1 MKPSMKNDIKLCK
14 ITGKEL
20 DLATQKSSGNGLF
33 ISGAVRSLFKKHNK
47 DVEKTRE
54 ALKKYYWV
62 EEIRGYYPD
71 WMCCARALSMADIP
85 IEKQEEI
92 YNREFLHK
100 SKCQL
105 ETCDKNIPYEVRT
118 KSACC
123 ITHYNQAYAI
133 KINKFDISDY
143 NCECLEC
150 GMKFAHNIALGIH
163 ISQKHFTSEEYYIK
177 FQKKSK
183 EEGHCKWCNKP
194 TSFNSIQDGYNNFC
208 YNTSCNINYY
218 NKYENRHESCG
229 EAISKGLIESQ
240 NLPNQIGYWLKKG
253 YTEEQAKALVSERQ
267 TTNTVE
273 KIMKREK
280 CNKNEA
286 TEKRKEITK
295 KWLESFPKQS
305 YSNISQELFWHI
317 HENIKNNY
325 KEIIF
330 ATILNGN
337 KVSDGTNNE
346 FRVKTHTTV
355 RSLDFY
361 VKDVNRVIEFNGS
374 YWHSTASRDVNYSVE
389 RDIKRNEDVMKTLN
403 CDLMVVT
410 ELDYLKNKSKVIEE
424 CINFIKN
431 GN

>member
-1 MKPSMKNDIKLCK
+1 MKNEIKYCK

-20 DLATQKSSGNGLF
+20 DPEKQKASGNGLF
-33 ISGAVRSLFKKHNK
+33 ISGAVRALFKKHNK

-54 ALKKYYWV
+54 ALKDFYWV
-62 EEIRGYYPD
+62 EEILGYYPN
-71 WMCCARALSMADIP
+71 WISCARALTMAEIS

-92 YNREFLHK
+92 YNKEFLYN

-105 ETCDKNIPYEVRT
+105 ETCNKNIPYDMRGI
-118 KSACC
+118 SACC
-123 ITHYNQAYAI
+123 VTHYNQAYAI
-133 KINKFDISDY
+133 KNNKFDISDY
-143 NCECLEC
+143 KYECLEC
-150 GMKFAHNIALGIH
+150 GMKFANNIALGIH

-177 FQKKSK
+177 FLKKTE
-183 EEGHCKWCNKP
+183 EEGFCKWCNTP
-194 TSFNSIQDGYNNFC
+194 TSFNSIQEGYNKFC

-229 EAISKGLIESQ
+229 DAISKGLIESQ
-240 NLPNQIGYWLKKG
+240 NLPNQIGYWTKKG
-253 YTEEQAKALVSERQ
+253 YSEEQAKALVSERQ

-280 CNKNEA
+280 CDKDEA

-295 KWLESFPKQS
+295 KWLASFPKQN
-305 YSNISQELFWHI
+305 YSNVSQELFWHI
-317 HENIKNNY
+317 HENIKNDY
-325 KEIIF
+325 KEIHF
-330 ATILNGN
+330 ATILNGD

-346 FRVKTHTTV
+346 YRIKTHVTV
-355 RSLDFY
+355 RALDFY

-374 YWHSTASRDVNYSVE
+374 YWHSTASRDVNYSVD
-389 RDIKRNEDVMKTLN
+389 RDIKRNEEIKKTLN
-403 CDLMVVT
+403 CDLMVVN
-410 ELDYLKNKSKVIEE
+410 ELDYYDNKSKVIEE